1 MPDLFDSNI
10 PIVLFPFPTESPTM
24 GKSIIM
30 APAPSLQSE
39 ITPLPTAVQRYFEVA
54 LYLLVVSG
62 FATLISTGSLDL
74 PAVLLV
80 SVAILFRGYLLARRR
95 TLLIPETW
103 TTALT
108 LGYVAFYLADYF
120 VFSGVFVTAT
130 VHLVLF
136 VMVVRLFSTKRDRDY
151 YFLAVISFLMV
162 LAAAVLTVNSAFL
175 LAFAAFMLMAV
186 VTCILMEMRR
196 ASAKATVRANSSS
209 DDVAYRQMAF
219 SLAGASPV
227 LAFLILLGAAAIFF
241 VLPRISSGYL
251 SGFARSNQISTGF
264 SDRVQLGQIGEIQQS
279 NSLVMH
285 IQIDG
290 DRHGAYDL
298 KWRGVTL
305 NLFDGKTWF
314 NPHAQHVVASLG
326 SGRFLLSQPGARGGK
341 LQPLESVQFIHYH
354 VLMEPLV
361 SNVFFLAPTATLLQG
376 NYRLVSM
383 DNGDAVFNLDPEHPI
398 SRYEAASDIAQ
409 PSPSQVR
416 TAPDAYPPEILLNY
430 LQLPRLDAR
439 VAPLARQISAS
450 ADNNYDKATAI
461 ETYLRTKFG
470 YTLQLP
476 RAVAR
481 DPVAN
486 FLFERKQGHC
496 EYFASSMAVMLRTLG
511 IPSRVVNGFRTGEFN
526 DLTSQYLVRA
536 SSAHSWVEAYFPG
549 YGWIGFD
556 PTPAAPAQMRTGWGR
571 SLLYLDAL
579 ASFWREWVINYDA
592 GHQYNLGREAT
603 RNSVEWFQRT
613 RNWARRHHEALL
625 TAARRTQRTLSDSP
639 VGWSIAGTVIM
650 ALLLLAANA
659 RRLWQAL
666 RSRQLAARPEKSPS
680 LAATIWY
687 ERMTRMLARKGW
699 RKSPAHTP
707 KEFLTCIQ
715 DEAMRESV
723 AKFTQHYESA
733 RFGGSAQDAQR
744 LPELYEEISSAARR

>member
-1 MPDLFDSNI
+1 
-10 PIVLFPFPTESPTM
+10 
-24 GKSIIM
+24 M
-30 APAPSLQSE
+30 ASAPGLRSE
-39 ITPLPTAVQRYFEVA
+39 VSPLPTAVQRYFEIA
-54 LYLLVVSG
+54 LYLLVVTG
-62 FATLISTGSLDL
+62 FATLATTGGLDL
-74 PAVLLV
+74 PAALLAGG
-80 SVAILFRGYLLARRR
+80 AIVFRGYLLAKRH
-95 TLLIPETW
+95 TVLIPDNW

-108 LGYVAFYLADYF
+108 LVYVAFYLADYF
-120 VFSGVFVTAT
+120 VLSGTFVTAT

-136 VMVVRLFSTKRDRDY
+136 VTVVRLFSTKRDRDY

-162 LAAAVLTVNSAFL
+162 LAAAVLTVDSTFL
-175 LAFAAFMLMAV
+175 LAFATFMLMAV
-186 VTCILMEMRR
+186 VTCILMEMRH
-196 ASAKATVRANSSS
+196 ATIKSTVRAKSLGEDSA
-209 DDVAYRQMAF
+209 DQQMAF

-227 LAFLILLGAAAIFF
+227 LALLILTGAAAIFF

-251 SGFARSNQISTGF
+251 SAFARSNEISTGF

-279 NSLVMH
+279 SALVMH

-290 DRHGAYDL
+290 DPHGSYDL

-314 NPHAQHVVASLG
+314 NPHAQHVVPSLG
-326 SGRFLLSQPGARGGK
+326 SGHFLLSRPSAPADK
-341 LQPLESVQFIHYH
+341 LQPARSGKLVHYH

-361 SNVFFLAPTATLLQG
+361 SNVFFLAPTPNLLQG
-376 NYRLVSM
+376 NYRLVTI
-383 DNGDAVFNLDPEHPI
+383 DNGDAVFNLDSEHPI
-398 SRYEAASDIAQ
+398 SRYEATSDIAQ
-409 PSPSQVR
+409 PSPAQLR
-416 TAPDAYPPEILLNY
+416 PTGDGYPPDILLNY

-439 VAPLARQISAS
+439 IAPLAQQISAS
-450 ADNNYDKATAI
+450 ADNNYDKAAAI
-461 ETYLRTKFG
+461 EVYLRTKFG

-476 RAVAR
+476 RSVPR

-549 YGWIGFD
+549 YGWISFD
-556 PTPAAPAQMRTGWGR
+556 PTPAAPAQMRTGWSR
-571 SLLYLDAL
+571 SALYLDAL

-592 GHQYNLGREAT
+592 GHQYNLGQAAA
-603 RNSVEWFQRT
+603 RNSVEWLQRA
-613 RNWARRHHEALL
+613 RNWVHRHHDALL
-625 TAARRTQRTLSDSP
+625 TAVRRTQRTVSDSP
-639 VGWSIAGTVIM
+639 VKWSVEGVAVAG
-650 ALLLLAANA
+650 LLVLGANA
-659 RRLWQAL
+659 RRLWGAF
-666 RSRQLAARPEKSPS
+666 RSRRLAARPEKSPS

-687 ERMTRMLARKGW
+687 ERAMRVLARKGW
-699 RKSPAHTP
+699 RKPRAHTP
-707 KEFLTCIQ
+707 EEFLVCIE

-723 AKFTQHYESA
+723 AEFTRHYESA